1 MAIRNFPP
9 VDFADENGLLA
20 IGGDLEPHSL
30 ILAYKNGIFPWP
42 HENYPLLWF
51 APPQRAVI
59 FLEEA
64 HISRSL
70 RKESK
75 RTKLTFSQN
84 KAFREVMQN
93 CSELT
98 NRPGQRGTWITPQII
113 DAYEELFH
121 RNHAYS
127 VEAWNGKELVGGF
140 YGVHVGKYYG
150 GESMFYRE
158 PNASKLAFIYF
169 MDQLKHKGIPWLDCQ
184 TLTHTFEGFGAREIP
199 RAEFMNLLGIALK
212 ERE

>member
-20 IGGDLEPHSL
+20 IGGDLEPQSL
-30 ILAYKNGIFPWP
+30 LLAYKNGIFPWP

-51 APPQRAVI
+51 APPTRAVI
-59 FLEEA
+59 FLDEV
-64 HISRSL
+64 HISRTL
-70 RKESK
+70 KKESK
-75 RTKLTFSQN
+75 KTQLKFTQN
-84 KAFREVMQN
+84 TAFRAVMQS

-121 RNHAYS
+121 RNYAYS
-127 VEAWNGKELVGGF
+127 VEAWNGDALVGGF
-140 YGVHVGKYYG
+140 YGVHIGKYYG

-158 PNASKLAFIYF
+158 PNASKLAFLYF
-169 MDQLKHKGIPWLDCQ
+169 VDQLKQKGIPWLDCQ
-184 TLTHTFEGFGAREIP
+184 TLTHTFENLGAREVS
-199 RAEFMNLLGIALK
+199 REEFMKLLGIALK
-212 ERE
+212 EKG